1 MNIFYSNYGGY
12 GEEVST
18 TTIQIDTETRDLL
31 KSFGKKGETYNDII
45 LEIIERSRYIEY
57 MRESYRI
64 LDKEEN
70 WVDLD
75 EL

>member
-1 MNIFYSNYGGY
+1 MT
-12 GEEVST
+12 T
-18 TTIQIDTETRDLL
+18 TTIQVDTGIRELL

-45 LEIIERSRYIEY
+45 IKLIKRARYVDF
-57 MRESYRI
+57 MKESYEI
-64 LDKEEN
+64 LDSKEN